1 MIRRKLIHQTVAEL
15 LNQAGITT
23 PSVDVKAIAAL
34 KGVIVVEEPNNDDFS
49 GFLFRSS
56 DAPPVI
62 GLNSNNPLTRK
73 RFTIAHELAHL
84 LLHSTSG
91 VHVDEI
97 VVQMRDRKASEGVD
111 EREMEANRFAAELL
125 MPQKFLEEDIQSMG
139 RIHADDEE
147 AIARLA
153 KRYGVSKQ
161 AMAIRLSSLKLVW
174 M

>member
-1 MIRRKLIHQTVAEL
+1 M
-15 LNQAGITT
+15 N
-23 PSVDVKAIAAL
+23 
-34 KGVIVVEEPNNDDFS
+34 
-49 GFLFRSS
+49 
-56 DAPPVI
+56 
-62 GLNSNNPLTRK
+62 
-73 RFTIAHELAHL
+73 
-84 LLHSTSG
+84 
-91 VHVDEI
+91 
-97 VVQMRDRKASEGVD
+97 
-111 EREMEANRFAAELL
+111 ANRFAAELL